1 MNYDAIKIADVAP
14 SNHLNEKLY
23 ISTCLGIFVLMALI
37 VLQVIDLG
45 VYGPL
50 GPSWSEFFL
59 LLVRSADD
67 LALNWK
73 LELSLHVRIERNLP

>member
-1 MNYDAIKIADVAP
+1 
-14 SNHLNEKLY
+14 
-23 ISTCLGIFVLMALI
+23 MALI